1 MVRYNLTLSITKKR
15 FWSPLII
22 SELHP
27 LMMCIGNV
35 CQSIWGVDTTYRKYI
50 SCLLTEL
57 PLYSVKTKRTCNLFD
72 QKKGICERVI
82 WFFIVGPHYIRI
94 LEYPHSSPLM
104 LNLKS
109 FLFNKYIQL
118 SKAIWIILWLRQLY
132 QIYVFKLRG

>member
-1 MVRYNLTLSITKKR
+1 
-15 FWSPLII
+15 
-22 SELHP
+22 
-27 LMMCIGNV
+27 MMCIGNV

-50 SCLLTEL
+50 SCLLTKL

-118 SKAIWIILWLRQLY
+118 SKAI
-132 QIYVFKLRG
+132 

>member
-1 MVRYNLTLSITKKR
+1 MVRYNLTLSITKKS

-22 SELHP
+22 SQMHP

-35 CQSIWGVDTTYRKYI
+35 CQNIWGVDTTYRKYI
-50 SCLLTEL
+50 SCLLTKL